1 MRTPADIQLDL
12 DAFFA
17 LRRTAAISGIAEYS
31 MDTGQGR
38 QTVRRLT
45 LGEINQTIRM
55 LESEALDA
63 TYTGNT
69 YAARYTR

>member
-1 MRTPADIQLDL
+1 MRSPADIQLDL
-12 DAFFA
+12 DAFHD

-45 LGEINQTIRM
+45 LSEINQTIRM
-55 LESEALDA
+55 LEAEALDA
-63 TYTGNT
+63 SSTGNT
-69 YAARYTR
+69 YSARYTR